1 MLLGM
6 FPYVMMA
13 TTPLFYAYDW
23 PRSALS
29 HVTRSKPRNNCTLTY
44 SDTAVAAA
52 AAAAAEDAA
61 NADEVDVNDH
71 DISPSTTTANTA
83 VKVCRQNDAR

>member
-52 AAAAAEDAA
+52 AAAAEDAA